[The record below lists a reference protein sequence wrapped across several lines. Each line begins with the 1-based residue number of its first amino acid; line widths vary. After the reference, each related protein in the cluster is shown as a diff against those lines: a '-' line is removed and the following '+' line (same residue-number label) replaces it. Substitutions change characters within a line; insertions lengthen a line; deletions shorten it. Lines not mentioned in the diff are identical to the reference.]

1 MESEV
6 KQKVLFRMLKSA
18 LTKKNVPDSLT
29 PTADLRLDILEERLK
44 EEAIL

>member
-6 KQKVLFRMLKSA
+6 KHKGLFRMLTSA

-29 PTADLRLDILEERLK
+29 PRADLRLDILGERLK
-44 EEAIL
+44 EETIL